1 MLLAA
6 MASLG
11 VAVILITRLRYAIT
25 ERHLKVT
32 LFGVCLR
39 RIKLADIDSVSKR
52 QSIWAEKWYSTL
64 RPYHRM
70 LVIRRRRGLFKDFI
84 ITPQNRYVFKSEL
97 ERAISR
103 LKSEGNNQKSDPLQT
118 AGAGPKS

>member
-6 MASLG
+6 MACLG
-11 VAVILITRLRYAIT
+11 VAVLLITRLRYAIT

-52 QSIWAEKWYSTL
+52 QSIWAEKWYCTL

-70 LVIRRRRGLFKDFI
+70 LVIRRRRGLFRDFI

-97 ERAISR
+97 ERAVSR
-103 LKSEGNNQKSDPLQT
+103 LKSEGNSQKSDPLHT
-118 AGAGPKS
+118 ARAGPKS